1 MWTRRGLL
9 MVPLA
14 ALGAEEWVAA
24 DGSAFPHESWKMT
37 AEGMQAVGGLETF
50 QDIRTVREFEDFEL
64 EFEWKMLPE
73 GNSGV
78 KYQIEKSDKWQPP
91 GKKGFHIR
99 ARGAEMQLVDD
110 ERNADAQKG
119 PVKQCGALYN
129 KIAPVKRAQVRMG
142 EFNTARIVLQGMRVE
157 HWINGE
163 KLVSYELAEKKKS
176 AISLQNHACDVWF
189 RKIQIRG

>member
-1 MWTRRGLL
+1 
-9 MVPLA
+9 MVPLV

-24 DGSAFPHESWKMT
+24 DGSAFPHESWKVT
-37 AEGMQAVGGLETF
+37 AEGIQAVGGLETF

-64 EFEWKMLPE
+64 EFEWKMMPE

-91 GKKGFHIR
+91 GKKGFNIR

-110 ERNADAQKG
+110 EQNADAQKG
-119 PVKQCGALYN
+119 GVKQCGALYN
-129 KIAPVKRAQVRMG
+129 KIAPVKRASVRMG

-163 KLVSYELAEKKKS
+163 KLVSYELAQKRKS

-189 RKIQIRG
+189 RKIRIT